1 MPTDNDY
8 SSVMIKPSNIEN
20 IDTAMYRF
28 IDEKMNLFALT
39 NEGSKKVPVVFA
51 SAERAFLAKKSAEG
65 RDNDGTLEL
74 PIISIERGAVDKNIA
89 TRSTSYFGPTPFF
102 IDPIHG
108 SYIKLNRE
116 IVQDK
121 TNNFAVADNIK
132 NMNGVR
138 RTPNGQA
145 YYPMKD
151 NKKIVTVSYYVPRP
165 VSITTSY
172 TVTIRTSYIQQMN
185 QLVQPFMTIG
195 DFSKAFNIF
204 NNDHRYEAYLAGT
217 YTAQN
222 NSSNF
227 TDAERVYIS
236 VIAFSVLGYL
246 MGEGDNQI
254 RPKVVKRENAVEVK
268 IPRERVIVGDIQ
280 QFDPSSGFYRD

>member
-1 MPTDNDY
+1 MSADDKF
-8 SSVMIKPSNIEN
+8 SDIIIKPSNIEN

-51 SAERAFLAKKSAEG
+51 SAERSFLSKKSADD
-65 RDNDGTLEL
+65 RDHDGTLEL
-74 PIISIERGAVDKNIA
+74 PIISIERGPVDKNIA

-102 IDPIHG
+102 VDPIHG
-108 SYIKLNRE
+108 SYIKINRE
-116 IVQDK
+116 IVEDK
-121 TNNFAVADNIK
+121 TNNFLAADNIK

-138 RTPNGQA
+138 RTPNGQP
-145 YYPMKD
+145 YYPTKD
-151 NKKIVTVSYYVPRP
+151 PKKIVTVSYYVPRP

-172 TVTIRTSYIQQMN
+172 TVVIRTSYIQQMN

-195 DFSKAFNIF
+195 DFSKAFKIF
-204 NNDHRYEAYLAGT
+204 NNDHSYEAFLAGT
-217 YTAQN
+217 YTTQN
-222 NSSNF
+222 NSANF
-227 TDAERVYIS
+227 TDSERIYIT

-280 QFDPSSGFYRD
+280 QFTPSSGFYRD

>member
-1 MPTDNDY
+1 MPSKDEY
-8 SSVMIKPSNIEN
+8 SDVFIKPSNIEN

-28 IDEKMNLFALT
+28 LDEQMNLFALT
-39 NEGSKKVPVVFA
+39 SAGSKKVPVVFA
-51 SAERAFLAKKSAEG
+51 SAERSFLSKKSADG
-65 RDNDGTLEL
+65 RDSDGTLEL
-74 PIISIERGAVDKNIA
+74 PIISIERGSVDKNIA

-102 IDPIHG
+102 VDPIHG
-108 SYIKLNRE
+108 SYIKLNRQ

-121 TNNFAVADNIK
+121 TNNFLVADNIK
-132 NMNGVR
+132 NTNGVR
-138 RTPNGQA
+138 RTPGGQA
-145 YYPMKD
+145 YYPTKD

-195 DFSKAFNIF
+195 DFSKAFKIF
-204 NNDHRYEAYLAGT
+204 NDDHSYEAFLAGT

-222 NSSNF
+222 NSADF
-227 TDAERVYIS
+227 TDSERVYVT
-236 VIAFSVLGYL
+236 VILFSVLGYL

-254 RPKVVKRENAVEVK
+254 RPKVVKRQNAVEVK

-280 QFDPSSGFYRD
+280 QFDPASGFYRD